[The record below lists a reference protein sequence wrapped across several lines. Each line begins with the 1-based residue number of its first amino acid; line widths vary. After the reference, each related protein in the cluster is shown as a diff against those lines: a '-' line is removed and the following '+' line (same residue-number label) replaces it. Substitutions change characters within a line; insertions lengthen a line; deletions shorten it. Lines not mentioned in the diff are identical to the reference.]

1 MHLIKQTLIVDFT
14 TKFAKFKSCETSSY
28 LVFVIREH
36 QLIETS
42 VGLRKKV
49 RFVLKY
55 FKHWFYEWMML
66 YKTKV
71 CVDCT
76 QKMHYL

>member
-14 TKFAKFKSCETSSY
+14 TNFAKFKSY
-28 LVFVIREH
+28 LIFVIREH

-42 VGLRKKV
+42 VGFRKKV

-55 FKHWFYEWMML
+55 FKYWFYEWMIM

-71 CVDCT
+71 GAHCT

>member
-1 MHLIKQTLIVDFT
+1 MHLIKQTLIVDFK

-28 LVFVIREH
+28 LIFVIREH

-49 RFVLKY
+49 CFVLKY
-55 FKHWFYEWMML
+55 FKPWFYECMIM

-71 CVDCT
+71 AVHCT